1 MLFLAVPNTD
11 PTVDL
16 GANGVLGLP
25 LLDSTRQMKEFPL
38 FASAH
43 PASAPSASA
52 SANASAMAGAPAP
65 PESAT
70 KAEAFASL
78 SILLQIAMLMVAFVV
93 GHILRRRKVY
103 YIHEGSA
110 ALLIGL
116 FVGSVG
122 NWRGTQESFREWLGF
137 KEEIF
142 LLFLLPPIIFES
154 GFSLQVKPFFN
165 NFGAI
170 VTFACLGTFL
180 SAIVTGVLVYV
191 GGFLFLMY
199 KLSFLEALIFGA
211 LISSTDPVAIL
222 AIFQDVGADTNLY
235 ALVFGESVL
244 NDAVAITMF
253 RTVMTIIRNP
263 AADPSISAAFQY
275 AVITFA
281 GSTSIGVGVSLFSA
295 LLFKYAGLSV
305 KNLHNLECC
314 LIVLFP
320 YISYLVAEGLALSGI
335 VAILFCGILMK
346 RYTFPNLSEMAQVL
360 SAGFFQ
366 LIASIAET
374 FTFIYMGTE
383 IALGEHQRWGHISF
397 ILFSILIICV
407 ARAANVFPCAHLI
420 NLFRPPS
427 KQIPE
432 SHQKALWFS
441 GLRGA
446 MAFGLALQATH
457 DLPNHGHGRAIFTT
471 TTAIVML
478 TVILLG
484 GSTSTV
490 LERLRVTGDRYS
502 QLRQPEDTS
511 DEEGEEGS
519 AMTHGLIHGHVD
531 GRDHGVGKA
540 VHGGTHLDQHHLSIL
555 PENPSFEDLDS
566 KYIRPFFTAE
576 HAPDTSWEG
585 GAGSREGARGREKG
599 REEGRG
605 KGREEVEVEVAVE
618 VVVVVLAAL

>member
-1 MLFLAVPNTD
+1 
-11 PTVDL
+11 
-16 GANGVLGLP
+16 
-25 LLDSTRQMKEFPL
+25 
-38 FASAH
+38 
-43 PASAPSASA
+43 
-52 SANASAMAGAPAP
+52 MAGAPAP
-65 PESAT
+65 PVSST

-116 FVGSVG
+116 VVGSVG
-122 NWRGTQESFREWLGF
+122 NWRGTQESFRSHSLTTLNPWSCAVIIHVGSRLSHSPS
-137 KEEIF
+137 
-142 LLFLLPPIIFES
+142 LFPI
-154 GFSLQVKPFFN
+154 QKPFFN

-170 VTFACLGTFL
+170 VTFSCLGTFL
-180 SAIVTGVLVYV
+180 SAIVTGILVYV

-199 KLSFLEALIFGA
+199 KLSFLEALIFGS
-211 LISSTDPVAIL
+211 LISSTDPVAVL
-222 AIFQDVGADTNLY
+222 AIFQDVGVDTNLY

-244 NDAVAITMF
+244 NDAVAITMY

-275 AVITFA
+275 AAITFA
-281 GSTSIGVGVSLFSA
+281 GSTSIGVAVALFSA
-295 LLFKYAGLSV
+295 LISSQTPFTSSFASLRPALHLFLHKSPLPLLRCCFSTFFVAVLHLFKYAGLSV

-335 VAILFCGILMK
+335 VAILFCGVLMK
-346 RYTFPNLSEMAQVL
+346 RYTFPNLSEVAQVL

-397 ILFSILIICV
+397 IFFSIIIIGV

-427 KQIPE
+427 KQIPD

-457 DLPNHGHGRAIFTT
+457 DLPNHSHGRAIFTT

-490 LERLRVTGDRYS
+490 LERLHVTGDRYS
-502 QLRQPEDTS
+502 QLRQPDDTS
-511 DEEGEEGS
+511 DDEEEEAS
-519 AMTHGLIHGHVD
+519 AMTHGLIHS
-531 GRDHGVGKA
+531 HGD
-540 VHGGTHLDQHHLSIL
+540 T
-555 PENPSFEDLDS
+555 LDS
-566 KYIRPFFTAE
+566 ST
-576 HAPDTSWEG
+576 
-585 GAGSREGARGREKG
+585 
-599 REEGRG
+599 REEAP
-605 KGREEVEVEVAVE
+605 VS
-618 VVVVVLAAL
+618 AAAFGSK